1 MELASPGIQAET
13 DSPIFIVGTP
23 RSGTTLTAKI
33 LGRHSLMFIP
43 GETHFMEDIY
53 ARRKELGKPPDHAA
67 MDVIID
73 RLETLYTRFN
83 EPADQLRVNHL
94 MESRNEFRNAFNICK
109 NYADIFS
116 QFMILQMHY
125 EKKTRWGNHTPR
137 DIFNIQD
144 IISFFPSAR
153 IIICIR
159 DVRDFLLSY
168 QGMRNVATCQ
178 AQTERI
184 SHLYHPVVTSLL
196 WKATM
201 RKINLVQELVP
212 KENWQIVKYEELVQT
227 PQTIVP
233 AICQT
238 VGLNFETQMLDVE
251 SNNSSEV
258 TYRRKKGGIFSESVG
273 RWRTKLAAEDVYIA
287 QKVARKELVKFGYAL
302 EQPSVN
308 PAKIIQLLHSAPL
321 AFYRGLAANSQI
333 RGPLLPYLM
342 RRLSSFR

>member
-1 MELASPGIQAET
+1 
-13 DSPIFIVGTP
+13 
-23 RSGTTLTAKI
+23 
-33 LGRHSLMFIP
+33 
-43 GETHFMEDIY
+43 
-53 ARRKELGKPPDHAA
+53 
-67 MDVIID
+67 
-73 RLETLYTRFN
+73 
-83 EPADQLRVNHL
+83 
-94 MESRNEFRNAFNICK
+94 
-109 NYADIFS
+109 
-116 QFMILQMHY
+116 MHH